1 MRERLKGLV
10 IILDGLGDRPC
21 PQLDGNTPLEFADTP
36 VLDRLTQSNQCGLM
50 DPLLAGLPVDTHT
63 GVGILFGLPPSAAAE
78 LCRGP
83 IEAAGA
89 GLDLHVG
96 DLLFRANLATVE
108 KQGSDFHIKDR
119 RAGRI
124 RENVEVLCSALEDID
139 VGANIRASLHPAT
152 QHRCV
157 LRLRGADLSAQISD
171 TDPGGKGIEHKILM
185 STADNSE
192 DEIAQ
197 RTAAAVNRFTEI
209 SHAILSAHP
218 VNQQRIQANQLPAN
232 GIITR
237 GGGRHRNFS
246 NMLARL
252 KLKVAV
258 IAGESTVL
266 GLGNLFG
273 FTTATDPAFTALA
286 DTDLDK
292 KLAFAKTALA
302 THDLVYLHIKA
313 TDTTAHD
320 HNPRAKVEVINRF
333 DTALGKIIGGEI
345 IGEKMSADKI
355 DLQGT
360 ILGVCADHSTDS
372 YRGEH
377 NGDPVPILIHNPV
390 GRKDRVNCFNEMDC
404 AVGALGRLTAQSFLV
419 SVLDAMG
426 CLSNY
431 KASEMEYFRLT
442 DCL

>member
-1 MRERLKGLV
+1 MMRDRFKGLV

-21 PQLDGNTPLEFADTP
+21 PELDGNTPLEFAHTP
-36 VLDRLTQSNQCGLM
+36 VLDQLVKNNQCGLM
-50 DPLLAGLPVDTHT
+50 DPLLPGVPVDTHT
-63 GVGILFGLPPSAAAE
+63 GVGILFGLPPSAASY

-83 IEAAGA
+83 IEAVGM
-89 GLDLHVG
+89 GLDLNVG

-108 KQGSDFHIKDR
+108 KQGADFHIKDR

-124 RENVEVLCSALEDID
+124 RENVDHLCSALENID
-139 VGANIRASLHPAT
+139 VGSDILASLYPAT

-157 LRLRGADLSAQISD
+157 LRLRGAHLSAQISD
-171 TDPGGKGIEHKILM
+171 TDPGGKRSDQRILM
-185 STADNSE
+185 SKADNNE

-209 SHAILSAHP
+209 SHTILSSHP
-218 VNQQRIQANQLPAN
+218 ANQKRIQDNQMPAN

-237 GGGRHRNFS
+237 GVGVHQNFN
-246 NMLARL
+246 NMLNHL
-252 KLKVAV
+252 DLKVAV
-258 IAGESTVL
+258 VAAESTIL

-273 FTTATDPAFTALA
+273 FTTITDPAFTALQ

-292 KLAFAKTALA
+292 KLAFAKDALA

-320 HNPRAKVEVINRF
+320 RDPRAKAEVINQF
-333 DTALGKIIGGEI
+333 DTALGKIIMN
-345 IGEKMSADKI
+345 KMKLED
-355 DLQGT
+355 T
-360 ILGVCADHSTDS
+360 VLGVCADHSTDS

-377 NGDPVPILIHNPV
+377 NGDAVPILIHNPL
-390 GRKDRVNCFNEMDC
+390 GRRDRVNGFNETDC
-404 AVGALGRLTAQSFLV
+404 AAGALGRLTAQSFLT

-431 KASEMEYFRLT
+431 KTSDMEYYNLS
-442 DCL
+442 D

>member
-1 MRERLKGLV
+1 MTRNRFKGLV

-21 PQLDGNTPLEFADTP
+21 PELDGNTPLEFADTP
-36 VLDRLTQSNQCGLM
+36 ALDQLAQSNQCGLM
-50 DPLLAGLPVDTHT
+50 DPLLPGLPVDTHT
-63 GVGILFGLPPSAAAE
+63 GVGILFGLPPGVASC

-83 IEAAGA
+83 IEAAGI

-108 KQGSDFHIKDR
+108 KHASDFHIKDR

-124 RENVEVLCSALEDID
+124 RENVDSLCSALEDID
-139 VGANIRASLHPAT
+139 VGSDILASLHPAT

-157 LRLRGADLSAQISD
+157 LRLRGSHLSAQISD
-171 TDPGGKGIEHKILM
+171 TDPGGKGIDQRILM
-185 STADNSE
+185 SRANNSE

-209 SHAILSAHP
+209 SHAVLSSHP
-218 VNQQRIQANQLPAN
+218 VNQKRIQGNQLPAN

-237 GGGRHRNFS
+237 GVGAHQNF
-246 NMLARL
+246 NNILAYL
-252 KLKVAV
+252 NLKVAV
-258 IAGESTVL
+258 IAGESTIL
-266 GLGNLFG
+266 GLANLFS
-273 FTTATDPAFTALA
+273 FTTTTDSDFTALP

-320 HNPRAKVEVINRF
+320 RNPRAKAEVINRF
-333 DTALGKIIGGEI
+333 DTALGEMIWGEMSSAKINLE
-345 IGEKMSADKI
+345 D
-355 DLQGT
+355 T

-377 NGDPVPILIHNPV
+377 NGDPVPVLIHNPL
-390 GRKDRVNCFNEMDC
+390 GRKDRVNRFNETDC
-404 AVGALGRLTAQSFLV
+404 ATGALGRLTAQSFLT

-431 KASEMEYFRLT
+431 KASEMEYYRLT
-442 DCL
+442 H